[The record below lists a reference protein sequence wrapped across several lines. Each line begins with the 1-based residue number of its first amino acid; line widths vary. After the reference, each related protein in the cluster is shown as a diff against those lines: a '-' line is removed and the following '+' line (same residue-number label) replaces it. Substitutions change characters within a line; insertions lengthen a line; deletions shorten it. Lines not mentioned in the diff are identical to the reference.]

1 MWAAKTDTVQKAGVY
16 SHMHVA
22 KLAGTPV
29 SLACANALIASVSL
43 VTCMVSDANISQVFY
58 QSLVCLTAPNW
69 PRRVDK
75 TR

>member
-1 MWAAKTDTVQKAGVY
+1 MWAAKTDTIQKAGVY

-29 SLACANALIASVSL
+29 SVAVSRMRKCSYRL
-43 VTCMVSDANISQVFY
+43 RFFGHVVSDANISQVFY

-69 PRRVDK
+69 PRRV
-75 TR
+75 